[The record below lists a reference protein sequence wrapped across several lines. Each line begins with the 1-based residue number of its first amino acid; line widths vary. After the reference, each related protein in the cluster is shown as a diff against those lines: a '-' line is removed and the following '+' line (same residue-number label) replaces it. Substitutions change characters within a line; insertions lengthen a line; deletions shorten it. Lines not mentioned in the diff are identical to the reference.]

1 MRVNLFPL
9 DLEKRRFSDARTSD
23 AARTSLASR
32 LAAAAW
38 LIAAALGGAPL
49 LGGCQPCDCAVDD
62 DPLPLPDPEP
72 DPDDV
77 DDRDRFR
84 PGRMAL
90 EGRFAYDPA
99 LGQATSW
106 RDGEVE
112 HQPSIY
118 LRMTD
123 DRYLGTQDERYR
135 CRVALVPTGPSTATP
150 RSFVFSF
157 GGADPERSYRHL
169 MIELEAGTFEVVDAP
184 YEARSGARVQGCI
197 EVEEDPE
204 RGFSLRFAEGSA
216 VEWASRSTW
225 GLGVGDLAP
234 LVRDEVLAYPATS
247 YVRELWDFGFI
258 GGGSARFDDGR
269 LDYVAPTGIG
279 LGYALDET
287 NAVVYDRGLEVM
299 LPSSGFDALDS
310 DEARPARALYEVI
323 AFFAVTFE

>member
-1 MRVNLFPL
+1 VRLKANP
-9 DLEKRRFSDARTSD
+9 RGPARSIQG
-23 AARTSLASR
+23 AVASGLYVVA
-32 LAAAAW
+32 LAASAHGLTA
-38 LIAAALGGAPL
+38 
-49 LGGCQPCDCAVDD
+49 CRPCDCAVAD

-84 PGRMAL
+84 PGRMAI
-90 EGRFAYDPA
+90 EGRFAYDPE
-99 LGQATSW
+99 LGEATSW

-112 HQPSIY
+112 HQPAIY

-123 DRYLGTQDERYR
+123 DRYLGTQDERHR
-135 CRVALVPTGPSTATP
+135 CRVALVPTGPTTAAS
-150 RSFVFSF
+150 RAFAFSF
-157 GGADPERSYRHL
+157 GGSDPERSYRHL

-197 EVEEDPE
+197 EVQDDPE
-204 RGFSLRFAEGSA
+204 RGFSLRFAEGSV
-216 VEWASRSTW
+216 VEWASRATW
-225 GLGVGDLAP
+225 GIGVGDLAP

-247 YVRELWDFGFI
+247 YVRELWDFGYI

-269 LDYVAPTGIG
+269 LDYVAPTGVG

-299 LPSSGFDALDS
+299 LPSSAFDALDD
-310 DEARPARALYEVI
+310 DEARPGRALFEVI